1 MEENRIKLIVVKFGG
16 SVLKDGHGIRRAA
29 EQVKAEVE
37 KGNKVVVVVSALKG
51 VTDQLLD
58 ASEAIHSNTPISVK
72 DHIIRLGEEQ
82 STRLV
87 SSALNLIG
95 VKSEEFTVDSPG
107 WPLITDENFGDA
119 EPLLDQCQQAVNIGL
134 KPVIERGITPVVSG
148 FVGRSISGEIT
159 TLGRGGTDTTATVLS
174 KCLNADE
181 LILVKDVGGVFSADP
196 RSVKDAEMLDVLSTD
211 EAYKLSSSGAKVLHE
226 KVFRH
231 KNPELGIRLISTGED
246 LSGSGTLIVGGVAD
260 FDLDIS
266 DTLVHEFTLVGEG
279 GISGALVSDAVL
291 TVNNNGGMVRN
302 LESNGNNISLLV
314 TGEPVT
320 LLNHLHKI
328 VQSHELKGLSHKEGL
343 HQVTVHGVD
352 IEKVKHGAS
361 KIAELPSVHKVS
373 ISKTQ
378 ITLTLDSRD
387 NLEQVLTGVG
397 EVILTL

>member
-1 MEENRIKLIVVKFGG
+1 MPKLIVVKFGG
-16 SVLKDGHGIRRAA
+16 SVLRDGECVRQAA
-29 EQVKAEVE
+29 EQVKAEVV
-37 KGNKVVVVVSALKG
+37 KGNQVVVVVSALKG

-58 ASEAIHSNTPISVK
+58 ATEAIHPNTPTSVK

-87 SSALNLIG
+87 SSALKLIG
-95 VKSEEFTVDSPG
+95 VESEEFTVDSPS

-119 EPLLDQCQQAVNIGL
+119 EPLLPECQKAVNIGL

-148 FVGRSISGEIT
+148 FVGRSTSGEIT

-174 KCLNADE
+174 RCLNADE

-196 RSVKDAEMLDVLSTD
+196 GLADDVEMLETISTD
-211 EAYKLSSSGAKVLHE
+211 EAYQLSSSGAKVLHD

-246 LSGSGTLIVGGVAD
+246 LSDSGTLVIGSVAEVG
-260 FDLDIS
+260 LKIS

-279 GISGALVSDAVL
+279 AINGL
-291 TVNNNGGMVRN
+291 TVSEVLSKVTEHGGKIQS

-314 TGEPVT
+314 EGEPSL
-320 LLNHLHKI
+320 LLNKLHDFVKGND
-328 VQSHELKGLSHKEGL
+328 LKAVSHKEGL
-343 HQVTVHGVD
+343 HQVTLRGLGV
-352 IEKVKHGAS
+352 EKVKRGAS
-361 KIAELPSVHKVS
+361 GISELPSVHRMC

-378 ITLTLDSRD
+378 VILTLDSL
-387 NLEQVLTGVG
+387 NQLEDVLTEIG
-397 EVILTL
+397 EITSTL